1 MTEDTTT
8 FFLFFTVIII
18 IAFVTGLAELAIT
31 HIPPMVV
38 SLVHYLKVKETTV
51 VAVAIFAMP
60 VIVWEIIARI
70 DGVYEDTKRK
80 ATLVMVLVGC
90 AILLLFRELNLLLFL
105 PLTACMPWVRGRV
118 MS

>member
-1 MTEDTTT
+1 MTEDSTT

-18 IAFVTGLAELAIT
+18 IAFATGLAELAIT

-38 SLVHYLKVKETTV
+38 SLSQYLKVKETTV

-60 VIVWEIIARI
+60 VMIWDFIISTE
-70 DGVYEDTKRK
+70 GVYEETKLK
-80 ATLVMVLVGC
+80 STMTMVLSGC
-90 AILLLFRELNLLLFL
+90 AILLLFRELNLLFFL